1 MREFDI
7 PWVGDGFKISWVG
20 FIMLEVKG
28 SIYHERGS
36 IFLSNIFLARNLRQG
51 SRGFGFLWVDSQKS
65 HEKGS

>member
-7 PWVGDGFKISWVG
+7 TRVGDGFKISWVG

-36 IFLSNIFLARNLRQG
+36 VFHCNIFLARNLSQG
-51 SRGFGFLWVDSQKS
+51 FRGFGFLWEDSQKS
-65 HEKGS
+65 DG